1 MFQIQHYDKK
11 STKPIEL
18 PNLVDYFPQWKSK
31 NPYLLK
37 TPPKSEAF
45 KHSGG
50 ASRLCT
56 SATVTLY
63 FDVELSKDSLPGT
76 EQKMSTGVVANK
88 RPSLLL
94 GSRALIPVRK

>member
-1 MFQIQHYDKK
+1 MKASIKA
-11 STKPIEL
+11 T
-18 PNLVDYFPQWKSK
+18 
-31 NPYLLK
+31 YLLK
-37 TPPKSEAF
+37 TPPRRDAF

-50 ASRLCT
+50 ESLRWT

-76 EQKMSTGVVANK
+76 EQKMSTGEVANK

-94 GSRALIPVRK
+94 MSRGLIPKKQNK

>member
-1 MFQIQHYDKK
+1 MKASIKA
-11 STKPIEL
+11 T
-18 PNLVDYFPQWKSK
+18 
-31 NPYLLK
+31 YLLK
-37 TPPKSEAF
+37 TPPRRDAF

-50 ASRLCT
+50 ESLRWT

-76 EQKMSTGVVANK
+76 EQKISTGEVASK

-94 GSRALIPVRK
+94 MSRGLMPKKTDK

>member
-1 MFQIQHYDKK
+1 MFQIQHYEKK